1 LRKGTNYSVF
11 ILVNPKHDVVFRN
24 IYSSS
29 YISQWSITFN
39 LLWLEIFLVEY
50 KVNYYFTRSF

>member
-1 LRKGTNYSVF
+1 LHKGTNYSIF
-11 ILVNPKHDVVFRN
+11 ILVNPKHDLVFRN

-39 LLWLEIFLVEY
+39 LSYGKRFFSGIQGELLLH
-50 KVNYYFTRSF
+50 